1 MKRNRIKKFIDKVR
15 HLVDKEFAKKLKKQA
30 EIIET
35 LKNLKEQQDMIKEK
49 IRTETDSRKVR
60 KLAQELE
67 VIKSLKKKAKNLL
80 KENKDDN

>member
-1 MKRNRIKKFIDKVR
+1 MKRNRIKKLIDKVR

-35 LKNLKEQQDMIKEK
+35 LKNLKVRQDELKAAIQDEED
-49 IRTETDSRKVR
+49 TRKVR

-67 VIKSLKKKAKNLL
+67 VVKSLKKKAKKLL
-80 KENKDDN
+80 KQQR